1 MSNIPCSIRLKCHI
15 TETVNCLQ

>member
-1 MSNIPCSIRLKCHI
+1 MSNIPRSIRLKCHI